1 MPRFEQPW
9 AKQFPRIASLVALG
23 LLMASCSENKVSQ
36 CNRLIEIANQ
46 AVSGVEAVSE
56 TRQPD
61 DVESMNRIADI
72 ADTAKSQMESLQL
85 SDPQLKE
92 YQTRFVAMYTDTTQA
107 TRDLVASVGQKDT
120 DAARTAFDAL
130 QTATAQE
137 GPLVNEVN
145 TYCNATLPDGN
156 SPAAPVSP
164 SASPSP

>member
-1 MPRFEQPW
+1 MPYFEKPLS
-9 AKQFPRIASLVALG
+9 KQFPQVAGLVVLG
-23 LLMASCSENKVSQ
+23 LLVASCSENKVSQ

-72 ADTAKSQMESLQL
+72 SDAAKTQMEGLQL
-85 SDPQLKE
+85 SDPQLKD

-120 DAARTAFDAL
+120 DAARKAFDAL
-130 QTATAQE
+130 QAATAQE

-145 TYCNATLPDGN
+145 TYCNASSLDTS

-164 SASPSP
+164 SPTPSP